1 MQNIETPA
9 ITWLNMSG
17 DITISWTK
25 DNEAAILA
33 LVEEKMKKGFSFFII
48 KPRFFGLLSNKKIK
62 AQSIEEVR
70 AAGTVVALDDQI
82 EGVIKKLYDKD
93 VETVV
98 SKGVAKLVKPST
110 AQKEMVRRAQ
120 SAEEVL
126 EHQTVA
132 IRPIVGG

>member
-1 MQNIETPA
+1 MQNNETPA

-48 KPRFFGLLSNKKIK
+48 KPRLFGLLGSKKVK
-62 AQSIEEVR
+62 AQSIEDVR
-70 AAGTVVALDDQI
+70 AAGTVIADDEQI
-82 EGVIKKLYDKD
+82 EGVMKKLYDKD

-110 AQKEMVRRAQ
+110 VQKETVRRAQ
-120 SAEEVL
+120 CAAEVL